1 MAYEVDW
8 EPEGLLKRFSGFVS
22 GREFIQAVEQT
33 QADPRFDEAHYV
45 INDFSE
51 ASGHSLSEE
60 TLTQISAINYGAHAS
75 NPNCRIVYVTTD
87 ESLKERVRQV
97 LIASNMSSYQTEV
110 CPSLAEARD
119 WLDSQPKLHLLSN
132 VMGFRNI

>member
-1 MAYEVDW
+1 MAYEVEW
-8 EPEGLLKRFSGFVS
+8 EPEGLLKRFSGVVS

-45 INDFSE
+45 INDFSAVSE
-51 ASGHSLSEE
+51 HGLSEE

-87 ESLKERVRQV
+87 EALKERVRKV
-97 LIASNMSSYQTEV
+97 LVSSDMSSYQTEV
-110 CPSLAEARD
+110 CPSLGEARD